1 VRRGGPSGLIVAAP
15 SSGAG
20 KTTVTLGL
28 LRHLTRSG
36 ASVVSAKVGPDYI
49 DPAFHAAATGKPC
62 RNLDAWAMRDAT
74 LAGLLEDLGADG
86 DLVICEGVM
95 GLFDGAGAQSS
106 GSTADLAARLGWP
119 VVLVI
124 DIARQAASA
133 AATLRGFATHRPD
146 VTVAGVIANR
156 ASGERHA
163 RLALDAMAKAMP
175 GIARLGWLPRRDALR
190 VPERHLGLVQAREHP
205 SLPAFLDAAADDVAA
220 HLDIAALVAMAR
232 PAMAPQ
238 SSDGALPLPPL
249 GQAIAVARDDAF
261 AFAYPAVLAGWR
273 RAGAALSF
281 FSPLADEAPAVDA
294 DAVYLPG
301 GYPELYP
308 GRLAANRGFLDGLR
322 ATAARGAVVYGE
334 CGGYM
339 TLGRGLVDRD
349 GARHAMAGLLPLESS
364 FATPR
369 LHLGYRRAQLL
380 GDSPIGAA
388 GQSVRGHEFHYAT
401 AVDEGPGPALAAIAD
416 ADGRA
421 LGEAGRVAGRV
432 MGSFVHLID
441 RE

>member
-1 VRRGGPSGLIVAAP
+1 MRAGGPRGLIVAAP

-36 ASVVSAKVGPDYI
+36 TAVVSAKVGPDYI

-74 LAGLLEDLGADG
+74 LAGLLG
-86 DLVICEGVM
+86 DLASDGEVVVCEGVM
-95 GLFDGAGAQSS
+95 GLFDGAGSQSS

-119 VVLVI
+119 VVLVV

-133 AATLRGFATHRPD
+133 AAVLRGFATHRSD

-163 RLALDAMAKAMP
+163 RLALDAMASAMP
-175 GIARLGWLPRRDALR
+175 GVVRLGWLPRRDALR

-205 SLPAFLDAAADDVAA
+205 ALSAFLDAAADDVAA
-220 HLDIAALVAMAR
+220 HLDVAGLVALAQPARAPAVDAAAALV
-232 PAMAPQ
+232 
-238 SSDGALPLPPL
+238 PPL

-261 AFAYPAVLAGWR
+261 AFAYPALLAAWQ
-273 RAGAALSF
+273 RAGAVLSF
-281 FSPLADEAPAVDA
+281 FSPLGDEAPADGA

-301 GYPELYP
+301 GYPELYA
-308 GRLAANRGFLDGLR
+308 GRLAANERFLGGLR
-322 ATAARGAVVYGE
+322 IAAGRGAFVYGE

-339 TLGRGLVDRD
+339 ALGRGLVDRD
-349 GARHAMAGLLPLESS
+349 GTGHAMAGLLPLESS
-364 FATPR
+364 FAAPR
-369 LHLGYRRAQLL
+369 LHLGYRRARLL
-380 GDSPIGAA
+380 GDSPFGAA
-388 GQSVRGHEFHYAT
+388 GQQMRGHEFHYAT
-401 AVDEGPGPALAAIAD
+401 TIDEGPGPALFAIAD

>member
-1 VRRGGPSGLIVAAP
+1 MTRRGPKGLIIAAP
-15 SSGAG
+15 RSGAG

-36 ASVVSAKVGPDYI
+36 MAVASAKVGPDYI

-62 RNLDAWAMRDAT
+62 RNLDPWAMRDAT
-74 LAGLLEDLGADG
+74 IGALLEDMATDG

-95 GLFDGAGAQSS
+95 GLYDGAGDHAR

-119 VVLVI
+119 VVLVV
-124 DIARQAASA
+124 DIAGQAASA
-133 AATLRGFATHRPD
+133 AAVLRGFATHRPD
-146 VTVAGVIANR
+146 VRIAGVIVNR

-163 RLALDAMAKAMP
+163 RMALDAMAAAMP
-175 GIARLGWLPRRDALR
+175 HIAQLGWLPRREALR

-205 SLPAFLDAAADDVAA
+205 SLAAFLDAAADDVAA
-220 HLDIAALVAMAR
+220 HLDIDRLRALAE
-232 PAMAPQ
+232 PATMPSVDA
-238 SSDGALPLPPL
+238 STAPLPPL
-249 GQAIAVARDDAF
+249 GQRIAVARDDAF
-261 AFAYPAVLAGWR
+261 AFAYPAVLEGWR
-273 RAGAALSF
+273 RSGASVSY
-281 FSPLADEAPAVDA
+281 FSPLADEIPASDA

-308 GRLAANRGFLDGLR
+308 GRLAANARFLGGLR
-322 ATAARGAVVYGE
+322 DAAARGAVVYGE

-364 FATPR
+364 FAKPR
-369 LHLGYRRAQLL
+369 LHLGYRRARLL
-380 GDSPIGAA
+380 GDSPLSAA
-388 GQSVRGHEFHYAT
+388 GRAVRGHEFHYAS
-401 AVDEGPGPALAAIAD
+401 VIDEGPGAALAAIAD
-416 ADGRA
+416 VDGRP
-421 LGEAGRVAGRV
+421 LGDAGRVAGRV

-441 RE
+441 CE

>member
-1 VRRGGPSGLIVAAP
+1 MSGSGPKGLIVAAP

-36 ASVVSAKVGPDYI
+36 SAVASAKVGPDYI

-62 RNLDAWAMRDAT
+62 RNLDAWAMRDGTIAT
-74 LAGLLEDLGADG
+74 LLQDLAADG

-95 GLFDGAGAQSS
+95 GLYDGAGDHAR

-133 AATLRGFATHRPD
+133 AAVLRGFATHRPD
-146 VTVAGVIANR
+146 VRIAGVIANR

-163 RLALDAMAKAMP
+163 GMALGAMADAMP
-175 GIARLGWLPRRDALR
+175 DIARLGWLPRRDSLR

-205 SLPAFLDAAADDVAA
+205 SLAAFLDAAADDVAA
-220 HLDIAALVAMAR
+220 HLDIDRLRALAEAAAIPRVAAST
-232 PAMAPQ
+232 A
-238 SSDGALPLPPL
+238 PLPPL
-249 GQAIAVARDDAF
+249 GQRIAVARDDAF
-261 AFAYPAVLAGWR
+261 AFAYSAVLDGWR
-273 RAGAALSF
+273 RAGASVSY
-281 FSPLADEAPAVDA
+281 FSPLADEMPARDA

-308 GRLAANRGFLDGLR
+308 GRLAANARFLGGLR
-322 ATAARGAVVYGE
+322 DAAARGAVVYGE

-364 FATPR
+364 FAKPR
-369 LHLGYRRAQLL
+369 LHLGYRRARLL
-380 GDSPIGAA
+380 SDGPLAAA
-388 GQSVRGHEFHYAT
+388 GRTLRGHEFHYASV
-401 AVDEGPGPALAAIAD
+401 VDEGPGAAMAEIAD
-416 ADGRA
+416 ADGRS
-421 LGEAGRVAGRV
+421 LGTAGRVAGRT

-441 RE
+441 CE

>member
-1 VRRGGPSGLIVAAP
+1 MSRDGPTGLIIAAP

-28 LRHLTRSG
+28 LRHLARSG

-74 LAGLLEDLGADG
+74 LGGLLEDLGADG
-86 DLVICEGVM
+86 ELVICEGVM
-95 GLFDGAGAQSS
+95 GLFDGAGSQSS

-146 VTVAGVIANR
+146 VTIAGVIANR

-163 RLALDAMAKAMP
+163 RLALDAMAAAMP

-220 HLDIAALVAMAR
+220 HLDIAALVALAR
-232 PAMAPQ
+232 PAVSAKGQ
-238 SSDGALPLPPL
+238 GGAVPLPPL

-261 AFAYPAVLAGWR
+261 AFAYPSVLAGWR

-281 FSPLADEAPAVDA
+281 FSPLANEAPAPDA

-308 GRLAANRGFLDGLR
+308 GRLAANRRFLDGLR
-322 ATAARGAVVYGE
+322 AAAARDAFVYGE

-339 TLGRGLVDRD
+339 TLGQGLVDRD

-364 FATPR
+364 FAKPR
-369 LHLGYRRAQLL
+369 LHLGYRRARLL
-380 GDSPIGAA
+380 ADGALGAA
-388 GQSVRGHEFHYAT
+388 GQALRGHEFHYAT
-401 AVDEGPGPALAAIAD
+401 VLDEGPGQALFAVAD
-416 ADGRA
+416 ADDQNPGQAGRA
-421 LGEAGRVAGRV
+421 TGRVA
-432 MGSFVHLID
+432 GSFVHLID
-441 RE
+441 RA